1 MKSILYHIVLLV
13 AFTAFSRAQ
22 LGGTAGAFA
31 RLGFGARGI
40 GMGNAMTAVS
50 TGDIAS
56 YYNPA
61 LSAFSE
67 AHAAAATA
75 GILSFDRYLNFLSY
89 TQAIHPTAGIS
100 VGLINAGVRKID
112 GRDADGYHTEDYSTT
127 ENQFYFSF
135 SNRVAEGVSLGA
147 TIKLYYTKLFDQI
160 SSTTVGFDVGA
171 AVKITDELTAGATLQ
186 DLNSKYKWDTKPIY
200 YDEKGKSYDDKF
212 PTLRRIGLSWSVI
225 GGTGLLAL
233 DFENSSA
240 GSNILHMGGEYAIVP
255 SFTVRAGIDRW
266 ELGENPTGVKGT
278 FGFSL
283 RTSFD
288 SWTPAINYAFV
299 AEPYSPQGMH
309 IITLS
314 TTF

>member
-1 MKSILYHIVLLV
+1 MVTTV
-13 AFTAFSRAQ
+13 CRGQ
-22 LGGTAGAFA
+22 MGGNAGAFA

-40 GMGNAMTAVS
+40 GLGNAMTSVAGGDVS
-50 TGDIAS
+50 S

-61 LSAFSE
+61 LSAFSP
-67 AHAAAATA
+67 ARTAAATF

-89 TQAIHPTAGIS
+89 TQAIKPTAGIS

-127 ENQFYFSF
+127 ENQFYLSF
-135 SNRVAEGVSLGA
+135 SNRLIDEISIGA
-147 TIKLYYTKLFDQI
+147 TIKLYYAKLFDQI

-171 AVKITDELTAGATLQ
+171 AVKITEDLTAGLTIQ

-200 YDEKGKSYDDKF
+200 YDQQGKTYDDRF
-212 PTLRRIGLSWSVI
+212 PTLRRVGLSYWFL
-225 GGTGLLAL
+225 GGSALVAL
-233 DFENSSA
+233 DFENSTA
-240 GSNILHMGGEYAIVP
+240 NSNLFRLGAEYTIVEF
-255 SFTVRAGIDRW
+255 FTVRAGIDRW
-266 ELGENPTGVKGT
+266 ELSSDPTGIKGT

-283 RTSFD
+283 RNSFD

-299 AEPYSPQGMH
+299 VEPYAPAGMH
-309 IITLS
+309 IITVS